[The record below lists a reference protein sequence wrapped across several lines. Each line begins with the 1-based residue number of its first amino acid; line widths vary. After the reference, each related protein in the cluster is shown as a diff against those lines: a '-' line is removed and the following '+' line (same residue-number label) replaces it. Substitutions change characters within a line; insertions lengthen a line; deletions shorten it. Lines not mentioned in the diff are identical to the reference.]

1 MIFLGALESL
11 AVDLAPNPAMRMS
24 QAAPGVRRRSL
35 LACQDVWSS
44 PRVSQSRLT
53 RCAKNLYRRHES
65 VGCRDKRQHED
76 PLQHLR
82 PCRPPPER
90 MQIHSRIFIGL
101 VESSGEMS
109 AYAIGIVSIFMAVG
123 PALMILNKEILDK
136 VDFRVSAELSA
147 QVPREQGARQPALG
161 CATATEVKELWPQHP
176 ILVSS
181 MGLVASGIFTHVLY
195 GLGKLRLEHANTVTL
210 RFWVTRCLPVG
221 VCHAATL
228 AFGNAQYLFMGISSV
243 QVLKSFTPIV
253 TAGVTF
259 VLLGRKES
267 LRSSAALLAL
277 CVATATAARGDSS
290 VTAFGLMLAL
300 TGSLA
305 EATRL
310 VMTDFL
316 LSGVKMQVLES
327 MYYLAPAGGLCLL
340 ALGTLLEG
348 PSVVARGDQAK
359 IWANPLVFFIA
370 ALLGVGVQLLTT
382 AVIQATSATTLK
394 VGFKGRLLLCR
405 LSHSVSFRSSTL
417 CTRAGIRKNGE
428 GRVRSSK
435 EGDLDKAHVRV
446 GGRACITHSCTPIC
460 PRGATCDC

>member
-1 MIFLGALESL
+1 MFEGAACWPVKTFGQAREFRNPDSHDAQKTCIVGMKASAAATNASTRTRCSISAL
-11 AVDLAPNPAMRMS
+11 A
-24 QAAPGVRRRSL
+24 GL
-35 LACQDVWSS
+35 LHFSEDENSHSGLS
-44 PRVSQSRLT
+44 PVSQHLNLISRVASFDLW
-53 RCAKNLYRRHES
+53 
-65 VGCRDKRQHED
+65 
-76 PLQHLR
+76 
-82 PCRPPPER
+82 
-90 MQIHSRIFIGL
+90 
-101 VESSGEMS
+101 GEMS

-195 GLGKLRLEHANTVTL
+195 GLGKLRLEHAKTVTL

-300 TGSLA
+300 AGSLA

-348 PSVVARGDQAK
+348 PNVVARGDQAK
-359 IWANPLVFFIA
+359 IWANPLVFLIA

-394 VGFKGRLLLCR
+394 VGFKGHLLLCR

-460 PRGATCDC
+460 PRGGTCDC

>member
-1 MIFLGALESL
+1 M
-11 AVDLAPNPAMRMS
+11 
-24 QAAPGVRRRSL
+24 
-35 LACQDVWSS
+35 
-44 PRVSQSRLT
+44 
-53 RCAKNLYRRHES
+53 
-65 VGCRDKRQHED
+65 
-76 PLQHLR
+76 
-82 PCRPPPER
+82 
-90 MQIHSRIFIGL
+90 
-101 VESSGEMS
+101 
-109 AYAIGIVSIFMAVG
+109 
-123 PALMILNKEILDK
+123 
-136 VDFRVSAELSA
+136 
-147 QVPREQGARQPALG
+147 
-161 CATATEVKELWPQHP
+161 
-176 ILVSS
+176 
-181 MGLVASGIFTHVLY
+181 ASGIFTHVLY

-359 IWANPLVFFIA
+359 IWANPLVFFVA

-394 VGFKGRLLLCR
+394 VGFKDCLLRLVLCR
-405 LSHSVSFRSSTL
+405 LSHSVSFRLSTL
-417 CTRAGIRKNGE
+417 CTRAGTRKNGE
-428 GRVRSSK
+428 GTARSSK
-435 EGDLDKAHVRV
+435 EGDIDKAHVRV
-446 GGRACITHSCTPIC
+446 GGRACFTHSCTPIC
-460 PRGATCDC
+460 SRGATCDC